1 MTEQTIFMKTVNTLL
16 SLVPLINLWMFPIQ
30 FADRL
35 LALWKTK
42 MMCGDVGQ
50 NQSDTHDRRTEA
62 LSISVSELS
71 ATLDIFE

>member
-1 MTEQTIFMKTVNTLL
+1 ML
-16 SLVPLINLWMFPIQ
+16 
-30 FADRL
+30 
-35 LALWKTK
+35 KTK

-71 ATLDIFE
+71 AAAAATLDIFE